1 MRQNTDRQKRR
12 ISRAAAGPSVHS
24 ADPCSTPED
33 TLMGMF
39 DTIHFEQP
47 LTCSVCQAP
56 IAATQTKAFEC
67 LLDDFRIGD
76 CVGHAEE
83 IRIVRERIYCNACRG
98 VYQPSVYFVVYRGIL
113 VDVALDLP
121 AAEAQLR
128 SFSFERLI
136 LWYHDQYAKRVA
148 ERRDRW
154 EVERFLR
161 EVVQWYE
168 EGYDQMTPEERDQKP
183 LGLLFL
189 RHRDLLAAAE
199 DPVAAVRAY
208 LAERS
213 QETEG

>member
-1 MRQNTDRQKRR
+1 
-12 ISRAAAGPSVHS
+12 
-24 ADPCSTPED
+24 
-33 TLMGMF
+33 MGMF

-47 LTCSVCQAP
+47 LACSICQAP

-67 LLDDFRIGD
+67 LLDDFHIGD

-83 IRIVRERIYCNACRG
+83 IRIVRERIYCNVCRG
-98 VYQPSVYFVVYRGIL
+98 VDLPSVYFVVYRGIL

-128 SFSFERLI
+128 SVSFERLI

-148 ERRDRW
+148 ERRNRG
-154 EVERFLR
+154 EVERFPR
-161 EVVQWYE
+161 EVVRWYT
-168 EGYDQMTPEERDQKP
+168 EGYDRMTPEEREQKP
-183 LGLLFL
+183 LSLLFL
-189 RHRDLLAAAE
+189 RHRDLLAAAD

-213 QETEG
+213 QETKG

>member
-1 MRQNTDRQKRR
+1 
-12 ISRAAAGPSVHS
+12 
-24 ADPCSTPED
+24 
-33 TLMGMF
+33 MGMF

-47 LTCSVCQAP
+47 LACSVCQAP
-56 IAATQTKAFEC
+56 IATTQTKAFEC
-67 LLDDFRIGD
+67 VLDDFHIGD

-98 VYQPSVYFVVYRGIL
+98 VDQPSVYFVVYRGIL

-121 AAEAQLR
+121 TAEAQLR

-136 LWYHDQYAKRVA
+136 LWYHDQYAKRMA

-154 EVERFLR
+154 AVERFLHD
-161 EVVQWYE
+161 VVRWYE
-168 EGYDQMTPEERDQKP
+168 EGYDRMTPEERGQRP
-183 LGLLFL
+183 LGLLFI

-208 LAERS
+208 LAELEK
-213 QETEG
+213 ETEE

>member
-1 MRQNTDRQKRR
+1 
-12 ISRAAAGPSVHS
+12 
-24 ADPCSTPED
+24 
-33 TLMGMF
+33 MGMF

-47 LTCSVCQAP
+47 LACSVCQAP

-83 IRIVRERIYCNACRG
+83 IRIVRERIYCNVCRG
-98 VYQPSVYFVVYRGIL
+98 VDQPSVYFVVYRGIL

-148 ERRDRW
+148 ERRDRR
-154 EVERFLR
+154 EVERFLHD
-161 EVVQWYE
+161 VVRWYE
-168 EGYDQMTPEERDQKP
+168 EGYDQMTPEDRAEQR
-183 LGLLFL
+183 LLSLLFF
-189 RHRDLLAAAE
+189 HNRDLLESAA

-208 LAERS
+208 LAELEK
-213 QETEG
+213 ETEE